1 MFVSSFCF
9 VMGAEVED
17 GVHAVV
23 DKIMVRWSFG
33 SIQVRGSGSAG

>member
-1 MFVSSFCF
+1 
-9 VMGAEVED
+9 MGAEVED

-33 SIQVRGSGSAG
+33 SISRYPGAGFGFGRVGY